1 MRIVL
6 AVLLALHGIAHLV
19 GFIGSWQLNPSGSI
33 PYKTTV
39 LAGHVDVGDSGIRA
53 LGVLW
58 LVMAIAF
65 VVTAAG
71 TAFGMQWWAKAVA
84 VVATV
89 SLALTIVQWPEA
101 RVGLFVNVGLLIA
114 LGFV

>member
-6 AVLLALHGIAHLV
+6 AALLALHGIAHLV
-19 GFIGSWQLNPSGSI
+19 GFVGSWQLDSSGGI

-39 LAGHVDVGDSGIRA
+39 LAGHVNVGDAGVRA

-58 LVMAIAF
+58 LVTAIAF

-71 TAFGMQWWAKAVA
+71 TALGMQWWAKAVA
-84 VVATV
+84 VVATL

-101 RVGLFVNVGLLIA
+101 RVGLFVNVGILIA